1 MKKKLTK
8 DGRDRKLRIVDKLFH
23 ERKLAKMIMGLYSS
37 VFPLLKSFVI
47 LFEMK
52 EPLIH
57 LLHEEQVILGITYEN
72 LINVLT
78 MNYCF
83 ALSMSVIVILHITE

>member
-8 DGRDRKLRIVDKLFH
+8 DGKDRKLRIVDKLFH
-23 ERKLAKMIMGLYSS
+23 ERKLAKLIMGLYSS

-57 LLHEEQVILGITYEN
+57 LLHEEQVIFKSC
-72 LINVLT
+72 
-78 MNYCF
+78 MK
-83 ALSMSVIVILHITE
+83 ILFTNEFLLCVYLFLLNCA